1 MLAWDTNSKTMASMY
16 LPTIFLTLGMYRLL
30 LHSVVELVF
39 MVPQRLLV
47 FSSGLGFDDIISNE
61 SLW

>member
-1 MLAWDTNSKTMASMY
+1 MASMY